1 MLSQYSFRN
10 PALCHVGILY
20 VHYVHKKKLSN
31 NIFYPFMSF
40 RFSPRNAFLTRLFSW
55 LLWPNIF
62 FFKKCFSS
70 ANKFSQMVSIL
81 SVWLKCSRKMVRIY
95 GSPIGF
101 FSYPLF
107 LSLFPSSFLPSKAI
121 SSLNFYHWQLLTFFF
136 PYLIVYFHDHV
147 LHLKH
152 WNYLLVILYIRVYR
166 LSFSIHVFAG

>member
-20 VHYVHKKKLSN
+20 VHNVHKKKLSN

-40 RFSPRNAFLTRLFSW
+40 RFSPQNAFLRRFFSW

-62 FFKKCFSS
+62 SSRNALVLLTSLYRWYQFFQFDMFKKLGTYI
-70 ANKFSQMVSIL
+70 N
-81 SVWLKCSRKMVRIY
+81 

-101 FSYPLF
+101 FPYPLF
-107 LSLFPSSFLPSKAI
+107 ISLFPSSFFPSKAI